1 MEASIPPYQPD
12 DPPAWQA
19 AEDLSELL
27 AATTDVESAGQ
38 AALEFVLSAVDRSSG
53 ALLIPSAENGQQ
65 LTLAEI
71 RLPPEVKAGLDQPD
85 SEFNQF
91 LKQAISS
98 AVEQRPVGAG
108 GEGTAAVVPL
118 AARSELQGM
127 LVIQG
132 PPLERQALELLARLA
147 PPIARALLFYR
158 QQRNHSQG
166 LAAAG
171 QLNKFQELISSLQ
184 LTASLDEAQL
194 QLTQAIC
201 RLMEAETAA
210 LVLLPNPVAGKPA
223 TRKLLQPNGPDGSWT
238 IQTLPRIDAGLIR
251 YCIKTGKVAVTPS
264 AEAEAF
270 CNPEIDYPPG
280 LLVRSMMCA
289 PLDHPEG
296 NLGAI
301 QVFNKHSG
309 AGFKPYEQEQFAVL
323 ARLAAQSLHGIQIIH
338 QLRATNA
345 DLEASQWELL
355 RSRNMLRA
363 LFDSI
368 PANLYII
375 DHNYQLLAINHSGAL
390 RIGGNPQ
397 QLIGQR
403 CYAALYL
410 RDAPCP
416 GCRVEE
422 TLNGGVS
429 TSRADRRQGDDDEP
443 LEWEINTYPI
453 CDEQGQVIQAILLEL
468 DATDKRRLENFLF
481 QSEKLAAV
489 GQLAASI
496 AHEINN
502 PLTAVLAN
510 AQILKRQLPAEDE
523 IQESVDLIIRAGARA
538 TQVVRNLLDIARK
551 DERQVE
557 RIDINDNIQRALD
570 LIQHE
575 LNARSI
581 RLVFEPGPA
590 IPPLQASSDH
600 LLGVWLN
607 LLLNA
612 SDAIEHKH
620 GQIRIRSERRGD
632 EVRVTVADNGRGIPP
647 AKLVRIFE
655 PFYTTKG
662 PGRGTG
668 LGLTVCH
675 RIVKQH
681 GGKIEVDSE
690 VGKGSQ
696 FTVILPLS

>member
-19 AEDLSELL
+19 AENLSELL
-27 AATTDVESAGQ
+27 AVAADIESAGQ
-38 AALEFVLSAVDRSSG
+38 AALDFVLSAVERPSG
-53 ALLIPSAENGQQ
+53 ALLIPNTENGQQ
-65 LTLAEI
+65 LTLAES
-71 RLPPEVKAGLDQPD
+71 RLPPAVKAGLDQPD
-85 SEFNQF
+85 SQFNQF
-91 LKQAISS
+91 LKQAVSS
-98 AVEQRPVGAG
+98 GVGQRPVYTGHD
-108 GEGTAAVVPL
+108 GTTIVPL
-118 AARSELQGM
+118 AVRSELQGM
-127 LVIQG
+127 LVIPG
-132 PPLERQALELLARLA
+132 PPLENQSLELLARLV

-158 QQRNHSQG
+158 QQHNHSQRR
-166 LAAAG
+166 AIVS
-171 QLNKFQELISSLQ
+171 QLNKFQELISGLRV
-184 LTASLDEAQL
+184 TASLDEAQL
-194 QLTQAIC
+194 QITQAVC

-210 LVLLPNPVAGKPA
+210 LVLPSPAAGKPA
-223 TRKLLQPNGPDGSWT
+223 TRKLLLLNGPDGSWQN
-238 IQTLPRIDAGLIR
+238 QTLPRIDAGLIR
-251 YCIKTGKVAVTPS
+251 YCLKTGKVAMTPS
-264 AEAEAF
+264 AEAEAY

-309 AGFKPYEQEQFAVL
+309 AAFNAYEQEQFAVL
-323 ARLAAQSLHGIQIIH
+323 ARLAAQALHGMQTIC

-345 DLEASQWELL
+345 DLEANQWELL

-375 DHNYQLLAINHSGAL
+375 DRSYHLLAINHSGAM
-390 RIGGNPQ
+390 RSGGDPQ

-410 RDAPCP
+410 RDSPCP

-422 TLNGGVS
+422 TLNSGIS
-429 TSRADRRQGDDDEP
+429 TSRTDRRWGDDDEP

-453 CDEQGQVIQAILLEL
+453 CDEQKQVLQAILLEL

-510 AQILKRQLPAEDE
+510 AQLLKRQIPGEYE

-551 DERQVE
+551 DEHQVE
-557 RIDINDNIQRALD
+557 QIDINDNIQRALD

-575 LNARSI
+575 LNARAI
-581 RLVFEPGPA
+581 RLAFEPDLT
-590 IPPLQASSDH
+590 IPPLMASSDH

-620 GQIRIRSERRGD
+620 GQIWIRSERRGD
-632 EVRVTVADNGRGIPP
+632 EVRVTIADNGKGIPP

-675 RIVKQH
+675 RIAKQH

-696 FTVILPLS
+696 FTVILPLK